1 MTTIK
6 KTDLAPRH
14 QVIDSC
20 LLGRPVHLLH
30 VFAAQLREDLA
41 GAIRLPMS
49 RRYWGGLQVESVGFG
64 RADDEPGAARWLG
77 FHAGAN
83 RIGFS
88 IERQV
93 LLGVLNYRY
102 GRSPGAPVAAEPSAE
117 PGLDPVYVRVTAT
130 EERLAVL
137 LGQQLAGALA
147 ARVRA
152 NLAAADQ
159 DAPAANDALEPGP
172 GGLPPKGAWLI
183 TVEVADPEGS
193 NRGRFWFAL
202 DKLIMADVLHGL
214 RPERKQVHKAGNGR
228 SLASQLQLRLE
239 GRLISKQVPLGSV
252 FDLRVGDIIPISLHR
267 TEVLL
272 EESALFTAAVSE
284 HKGKLCLTS
293 FVDIE

>member
-41 GAIRLPMS
+41 GAMRLPMS

-64 RADDEPGAARWLG
+64 RAGDEPGAARWLG
-77 FHAGAN
+77 FQAGAN

-102 GRSPGAPVAAEPSAE
+102 GRSPAAAAPAEPSV
-117 PGLDPVYVRVTAT
+117 DPAHVRVTAT

-137 LGQQLAGALA
+137 LGQQLSGTLA

-152 NLAAADQ
+152 NLAAAGQ
-159 DAPAANDALEPGP
+159 GAPAANEPLEPGP
-172 GGLPPKGAWLI
+172 GGMPPKGAWLI
-183 TVEVADPEGS
+183 AVEVADPEGD

-214 RPERKQVHKAGNGR
+214 LPERKQVRKAAGNGR

-239 GRLISKQVPLGSV
+239 GRLISKQMQLGSL